1 MLKNLNIWFLSSL
14 LVSLGVLIPIVTV
27 FFSFFEETS
36 NYYQI
41 LKDTFLFEYIFNS
54 FILLICVLA
63 LTFIIGTTCAYL
75 VSFYK
80 FPFSNF
86 FKWSLILGFAVP
98 PYIYAYSLTAFFENY
113 GTAFT
118 ILINLFGEGEY
129 NKYIPKFDGLLGAV
143 LSLSFS
149 LFAYVYILSRASFL
163 YQSQNLIDLGRSLG
177 FSKFKSLYSLILPA
191 ARPAIVAGLS
201 LVAMET
207 LAEFG
212 AVDFFSINT
221 LTTGIYNSWITFDDL
236 AFSNRLSFFLLI
248 FIFACFIIENFSRR
262 NAKYHFNS
270 RGGFKHKEKITLTGK
285 KSFFAFLFCFII
297 ENYSRKKAKYH
308 FNSRGGFK
316 QKEKIKLSGKKSFFA
331 FLFCFIIFFLSFLFP
346 LSQMLYWTIK
356 FPENLFDIDIIS
368 LTLNTIYLVILS
380 SIVLILFSLLS
391 NYGNRV
397 SRNKILNFLSTIS
410 ISGYAIPGVILAVA
424 FITFIAWFD
433 DNVVKSLGF
442 LSIKKIFIGS
452 ILGLVLVYFVRF
464 YSLAF
469 NGIKSGY
476 EKINISV
483 DESSYLLGYSKKKT
497 FLNIHIPF
505 LRNSLLFVAILISL
519 EIIRELPITLILR
532 PFNFETFATTAYI
545 SASEDLLE
553 AAAVPSLFLILIATL
568 FIMFTSKY
576 ILRENE
582 R

>member
-1 MLKNLNIWFLSSL
+1 MLKNFNIWVISSL
-14 LVSLGVLIPIVTV
+14 LISIGVLIPIITV

-41 LKDTFLFEYIFNS
+41 LKDTFLLEYIFNS
-54 FILLICVLA
+54 FSLLICVLL
-63 LTFIIGTTCAYL
+63 LTFLIGTACAYL
-75 VSFYK
+75 VSFYI
-80 FPFSNF
+80 FTLCNF
-86 FKWSLILGFAVP
+86 FKWAIILSFAVP

-118 ILINLFGEGEY
+118 ILTNLFGEGEY
-129 NKYIPKFDGLLGAV
+129 NKHIPKFDGRLGAV

-248 FIFACFIIENFSRR
+248 FIFACFVIENF
-262 NAKYHFNS
+262 
-270 RGGFKHKEKITLTGK
+270 
-285 KSFFAFLFCFII
+285 
-297 ENYSRKKAKYH
+297 SRKKAKYH
-308 FNSRGGFK
+308 FNSKGGFK
-316 QKEKIKLSGKKSFFA
+316 QKEKIILKGKQSFYA
-331 FLFCFIIFFLSFLFP
+331 FSFCLIIFFLSFLFP

-356 FPENLFDIDIIS
+356 FPENLYDIDLIS
-368 LTLNTIYLVILS
+368 LTLNTVYLVILS
-380 SIVLILFSLLS
+380 SLVLILFSLIS

-397 SRNKILNFLSTIS
+397 SKNKILNFLSTIS

-424 FITFIAWFD
+424 FITFIAWL
-433 DNVVKSLGF
+433 DNNIIKTLGF

-452 ILGLVLVYFVRF
+452 VLGLVLVYFVRF

-483 DESSYLLGYSKKKT
+483 DESSYLLGYSKRKT
-497 FLNIHIPF
+497 FVNIHMPL
-505 LRNSLLFVAILISL
+505 LRNSLLFVAILISI
-519 EIIRELPITLILR
+519 EIVRELPITLILR

-553 AAAVPSLFLILIATL
+553 AAAVPSLFLILIAAI

-576 ILRENE
+576 ILREK
-582 R
+582 

>member
-1 MLKNLNIWFLSSL
+1 MHLRKVNFWFLSSL
-14 LVSLGVLIPIVTV
+14 LISIIVAIPIITV
-27 FFSFFEETS
+27 FSSFFEDTS

-54 FILLICVLA
+54 FTLLICVLV
-63 LTFIIGTTCAYL
+63 LTFIFGTSTAYL

-80 FPFSNF
+80 FPLSNF
-86 FKWSLILGFAVP
+86 FKWALILSFAVP

-113 GTAFT
+113 GTSYS
-118 ILINLFGEGEY
+118 ILKNLFGPGNY
-129 NKYIPKFDGLLGAV
+129 NQYIPKFDGLFGAV

-149 LFAYVYILSRASFL
+149 LFAYVYILARASFL

-177 FSKFKSLYSLILPA
+177 FSKLKSFYYLILPA
-191 ARPAIVAGLS
+191 ARPAIVTGLS

-236 AFSNRLSFFLLI
+236 AFSNRISFFLLI
-248 FIFACFIIENFSRR
+248 FIFAIFILEN
-262 NAKYHFNS
+262 
-270 RGGFKHKEKITLTGK
+270 L
-285 KSFFAFLFCFII
+285 
-297 ENYSRKKAKYH
+297 SRKKARYH
-308 FNSRGGFK
+308 SNTKGGFK
-316 QKEKIKLSGKKSFFA
+316 QKEKIQLSGAKAFYAFFIC
-331 FLFCFIIFFLSFLFP
+331 LIIFFLSFLFP
-346 LSQMLYWTIK
+346 LVQMLYWTIK
-356 FPENLFDIDIIS
+356 FPENFFDLNIS
-368 LTLNTIYLVILS
+368 TLTLNTIYLVFLS
-380 SIVLILFSLLS
+380 SLVLIFFSLIS

-397 SRNKILNFLSTIS
+397 SKNKFLNVLSTLS
-410 ISGYAIPGVILAVA
+410 ISGYAIPGVILALA

-433 DNVVKSLGF
+433 ENIVQALGF

-452 ILGLVLVYFVRF
+452 IIGLVLVYFVRF

-483 DESSYLLGYSKKKT
+483 DESSYLLGYSKQKT
-497 FLNIHIPF
+497 FMNIHVPY
-505 LRNSLLFVAILISL
+505 LRNSLLFVVILISL

-553 AAAVPSLFLILIATL
+553 AAAAPSLFLILIATA
-568 FIMFTSKY
+568 FIMLTSKY
-576 ILRENE
+576 ILREK
-582 R
+582 